1 MNVLRAGSKITSL
14 SLPSPLSRFTE
25 QNHVK
30 TTEEKASKLQ
40 LVMFLETPVQRSALN
55 QILMLGNGN
64 RVRQGWAV
72 VSLGPRP
79 VQPYSAW
86 SVVAVGS

>member
-1 MNVLRAGSKITSL
+1 MNVLRVGSKITSL

-30 TTEEKASKLQ
+30 TTEEKVAKLQ
-40 LVMFLETPVQRSALN
+40 LVMFLETPVRHSALN
-55 QILMLGNGN
+55 QALMLGNGN
-64 RVRQGWAV
+64 RIRQDGQWL
-72 VSLGPRP
+72 SLGPRP

-86 SVVAVGS
+86 PVVAVGS